1 MIYRWDLRWDGLGF
15 WNFCTACVTSQM
27 FQLVHHIMWAS
38 AVGSMHRSNK
48 AAAACMHLGIN
59 SLILSEYILWT
70 SLPCLSFASF
80 AEVFLFHKEKGEYY
94 CLGFWIRPGLYVCLH
109 MLITLLCL
117 SVSSMQ
123 VGILHHDFKFVTCYL
138 CSSTNRVTL
147 VFVVWLELLLLFGAG
162 MLLKKHDSWSA
173 NIV

>member
-1 MIYRWDLRWDGLGF
+1 MICRWDLRWDGLG
-15 WNFCTACVTSQM
+15 TSPLPAWPDVSTCPSCGRQ
-27 FQLVHHIMWAS
+27 QLVPCIDQTKQHQHQHGW
-38 AVGSMHRSNK
+38 
-48 AAAACMHLGIN
+48 MHLGIN

-80 AEVFLFHKEKGEYY
+80 AEVFLFHKEKREYY